1 MNVIFRILL
10 QEIYW
15 SPQQLKTLSLCSKT
29 IHTEVNIKSVYIEWC
44 KRIRSSLLIIQ
55 KSGQLVCGKR
65 CVIYCLMAKTHS
77 HNFSMKLEN
86 LISCAPG
93 PDCYQCTEN
102 SKCMSESN
110 LLRETQN
117 PNSQHS
123 LGVVFVSH
131 TKRKPL
137 ETSLIKRGGTGW
149 CSDTDDF
156 GRSLVF
162 NNNRDCS
169 CHHCQTVG
177 TKPHS
182 LCQCSK
188 CTDPITGMDYIRKF
202 KA

>member
-15 SPQQLKTLSLCSKT
+15 NPHQLKTLSLCSKT
-29 IHTEVNIKSVYIEWC
+29 IHTEVSIKSVYIEWC
-44 KRIRSSLLIIQ
+44 KRIRSSLFIIQ
-55 KSGQLVCGKR
+55 KSGKLVCGER
-65 CVIYCLMAKTHS
+65 CVIYCLLTKIDPYI
-77 HNFSMKLEN
+77 FSMKLEN
-86 LISCAPG
+86 LISYSG
-93 PDCYQCTEN
+93 HWYRCTEN
-102 SKCMSESN
+102 SECISESN
-110 LLRETQN
+110 LIRETQN

-137 ETSLIKRGGTGW
+137 ETSLIKRGGTRW
-149 CSDTDDF
+149 CSDNDDS

-162 NNNRDCS
+162 NNNRDCP

-177 TKPHS
+177 RKPDS
-182 LCQCSK
+182 FCYCPK
-188 CTDPITGMDYIRKF
+188 CTDPVTGINYIRRF